1 MDVDPGTI
9 FPRTKVGRDHQMRD
23 LFRAGKVIERK
34 IDEKLGPLVRVQY
47 LDKQGLISKW
57 LPIKQPGARL
67 TMMFQVPK
75 IGNDVNVTMLPN
87 GSEDGFVDGSFYN
100 EKNPPPAG
108 IDIDTRHFETED
120 KTIIEY
126 REIDS
131 TFLLDASAAT
141 NGGAKAAGGGSVLV
155 KGGVCTVTVPAIT
168 LDGTGGTVLV
178 KAGTITLEGPMEF
191 KGDITHTGNM
201 VTSGTHTDSVGPH
214 YGGAT
219 RDDLEARLAA
229 LEERVL
235 ILEQKLAR

>member
-57 LPIKQPGARL
+57 LPIKQTGARA
-67 TMMFQVPK
+67 TMMFYVPK

-108 IDIDTRHFETED
+108 VDIDTRHFKTED
-120 KTIIEY
+120 GSIIEY
-126 REIDS
+126 REVDS
-131 TFLLDASAAT
+131 TF
-141 NGGAKAAGGGSVLV
+141 NFAGVGPIIVKGTTITVEGQQSVLV
-155 KGGVCTVTVPAIT
+155 KAPMV
-168 LDGTGGTVLV
+168 
-178 KAGTITLEGPMEF
+178 TLEGAMHF
-191 KGDITHTGNM
+191 TGDITHTGNM
-201 VTSGTHTDSVGPH
+201 TTSGVHTDANGTHQSV
-214 YGGAT
+214 A
-219 RDDLEARLAA
+219 REIDDLRREIELLKERLA
-229 LEERVL
+229 
-235 ILEQKLAR
+235 ILEQQVLMRLPLR

>member
-100 EKNPPPAG
+100 EKNPPPTG
-108 IDIDTRHFETED
+108 IDIDTRHFKTED
-120 KTIIEY
+120 GSIIEY

-131 TFLLDASAAT
+131 TFNLDASAAT
-141 NGGAKAAGGGSVLV
+141 NGGGAGRAASGGAVLV
-155 KGGVCTVTVPAIT
+155 TAGDVTVTTSGKAW
-168 LDGTGGTVLV
+168 V
-178 KAGTITLEGPMEF
+178 KGAPITLEGPMEF
-191 KGDITHTGNM
+191 KGDITHTGSM
-201 VTSGTHTDSVGPH
+201 TTSGTHTDANGIH
-214 YGGAT
+214 MGGKEV
-219 RDDLEARLAA
+219 DDLRREIDL
-229 LEERVL
+229 LKERVL
-235 ILEQKLAR
+235 ILEQQVQMRLALR